1 MISKRKNGHR
11 TIFHI
16 MEQIK
21 YQLTIQEQL
30 IVVEQ
35 IAPFLRYRK
44 SQLRR

>member
-21 YQLTIQEQL
+21 YQAYHTGTTNRGRAN
-30 IVVEQ
+30 
-35 IAPFLRYRK
+35 APFLRYRK